1 MDPTVLVMVVVVVA
15 VIGNRLI
22 RRRSPTVSRE
32 QIYCASAAWL
42 GGTLMVA
49 DRTPSSFWWY
59 TGLLISVVMG
69 TFLIMNALEPRS
81 TRPSAS

>member
-1 MDPTVLVMVVVVVA
+1 MNPTVLVMLVVVVG

-22 RRRSPTVSRE
+22 RRRFPTVSRQ

-49 DRTPSSFWWY
+49 DRTPSSF
-59 TGLLISVVMG
+59 
-69 TFLIMNALEPRS
+69 
-81 TRPSAS
+81 